1 MGDPEDALVTQAV
14 DGDDDSLSTLL
25 KRCGPRLQRELTIAD
40 RYRSVLD
47 AEDVMQVT
55 YVEAFLQID
64 RLAAR
69 DIRAFFAWLR
79 QVAQNNLRDAIK
91 ALECEKRLPPGERL
105 EPPRGEDSFVALYEQ
120 LGATNSTPSRRAARA
135 EIKTLVEAA
144 IDELPPDY
152 ATVVRLFDLE
162 CRTGPQVA
170 ATMGRSRGA
179 VHMLRARAHD
189 RLREHLGSS
198 SLFFSGGR

>member
-1 MGDPEDALVTQAV
+1 M
-14 DGDDDSLSTLL
+14 
-25 KRCGPRLQRELTIAD
+25 
-40 RYRSVLD
+40 LD

-55 YVEAFLQID
+55 YVEAFLQIN

-69 DIRAFFAWLR
+69 DIRTFFAWLR
-79 QVAQNNLRDAIK
+79 QLAQNNLRDAIK
-91 ALECEKRLPPGERL
+91 ALESEKRLPPGERL

-152 ATVVRLFDLE
+152 ATAVRLFDLE
-162 CRTGPQVA
+162 ERTGPEVSA
-170 ATMGRSRGA
+170 AMGRSRGA

-198 SLFFSGGR
+198 SRFFSGGP